1 MDKKEQ
7 LLFKL
12 SHAENIRYQLTQS
25 SDSRVSEMV
34 DNLSDI
40 LFSLIEF
47 ETPRDIG
54 DNIGSLEELFNQYK
68 ELEKVGSSLAMS
80 IVPAISQKINEFIL
94 IEKESINFIASRG
107 SKEDVTEIMSTVLHF
122 CLKEKLFSKK
132 DFFIKSN
139 THQIA
144 N

>member
-1 MDKKEQ
+1 MGKKEK

-12 SHAENIRYQLTQS
+12 SHAEHIRYQLTQS

-34 DNLSDI
+34 DNLNDI

-47 ETPRDIG
+47 ETPTDIG

-68 ELEKVGSSLAMS
+68 ELEKVGSSLAVH
-80 IVPAISQKINEFIL
+80 IVPAISKKISEFIL
-94 IEKESINFIASRG
+94 IEKESINFTASREN
-107 SKEDVTEIMSTVLHF
+107 KEEVTEIMSTVLHF
-122 CLKEKLFSKK
+122 CLKDKLFSKK
-132 DFFIKSN
+132 DFFIKAN